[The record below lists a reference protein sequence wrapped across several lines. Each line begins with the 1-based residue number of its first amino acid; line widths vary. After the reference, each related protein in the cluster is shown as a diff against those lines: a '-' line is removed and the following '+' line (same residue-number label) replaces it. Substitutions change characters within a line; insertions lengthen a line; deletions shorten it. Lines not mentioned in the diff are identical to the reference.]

1 MYILY
6 DYDVR
11 DKIIDNSI
19 DEADIID
26 TMGMLL
32 SKSIGQRFLIIH
44 YEENKAPD
52 TRSIWNVR
60 DYYNYVTEYNEKL
73 KNKSCLELKREI
85 IKRSK

>member
-6 DYDVR
+6 DYDVK
-11 DKIIDNSI
+11 DKIIDQST

-26 TMGMLL
+26 TMGVLL

-52 TRSIWNVR
+52 TRSIWNIR
-60 DYYNYVTEYNEKL
+60 DYYNYVIDYNNRL
-73 KNKSCLELKREI
+73 KQESCVQLKKEI
-85 IKRSK
+85 VRRCK